1 MSNAIDLAQT
11 VQVSSQV
18 GTYRRIVTGSDEHG
32 KSYIV
37 SDANCA
43 NVQAIM
49 GMPEF
54 ATTELWKTSETPV
67 RLSEEPADPAAGP
80 VVLPPPLQGTV
91 FRIVEFPPDAA
102 IKARFPA
109 ASEEHLMHRT
119 PSIDYAYVISGEIY
133 AVLDR
138 QETLMRAGDV
148 MIQRGT
154 NHDWINRTAEP
165 CRVLFVLIG
174 ATLP

>member
-1 MSNAIDLAQT
+1 MSNAIDLAQA
-11 VQVSSQV
+11 VQVSDQV
-18 GTYRRIVTGSDEHG
+18 GTYRRIVTGSDENG

-37 SDANCA
+37 SDAKCA

-67 RLSEEPADPAAGP
+67 QLSEEAADPASGP
-80 VVLPPPLQGTV
+80 VVLPPPVRGSV
-91 FRIVEFPPDAA
+91 FRVVEFPPDSA
-102 IKARFPA
+102 IKAKFPVA
-109 ASEEHLMHRT
+109 GKEHLMHRT
-119 PSIDYAYVISGEIY
+119 PSIDYVYVISGEIH
-133 AVLDR
+133 AVLDK